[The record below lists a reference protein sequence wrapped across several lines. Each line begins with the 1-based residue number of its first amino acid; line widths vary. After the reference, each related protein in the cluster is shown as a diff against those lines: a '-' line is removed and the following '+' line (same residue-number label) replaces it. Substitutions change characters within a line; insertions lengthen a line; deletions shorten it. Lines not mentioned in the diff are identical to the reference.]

1 MELQQVTSPAIRER
15 IEDLITRFLMN
26 QDVRPSSKKTY
37 QLAIKQY
44 FAWINRTGNDLS
56 KVTREQILSYKQDL
70 LESGLSS
77 LTVGS
82 YITVVRKFYEWAE
95 ANRYYPNVAKGVK
108 SPKRKQAFRKNP
120 LTSSQATELLNYFE
134 ESPRDFA
141 IVNLLLRTGLR
152 TIEVIRAD
160 IGDLGIRQGQRI
172 LKIQGKGSDDKD
184 SFVVLTEKC
193 NKAITGYL
201 SIRGRKK
208 ASDPLFTSHAN
219 RNKGQRLTTHTVS
232 VLVKKGLRAIG
243 LDDPSL
249 TAHSLRHTCAVS
261 ILRAGGSLADCK
273 NVLRH
278 SNTATTEIYIETFN
292 EERRLQTPPEQLIDG
307 EY

>member
-1 MELQQVTSPAIRER
+1 MKLQQVFTPAIRDR
-15 IEDLITRFLMN
+15 IEDLTTRFLLS

-37 QLAIKQY
+37 QLALKQY
-44 FAWINRTGNDLS
+44 FAWIKRTGNDLAEI
-56 KVTREQILSYKQDL
+56 TREQILTYKQDL
-70 LESGLSS
+70 LDSGLSS

-82 YITVVRKFYEWAE
+82 YITVVRKFYEWTE
-95 ANRYYPNVAKGVK
+95 SNRYYPNVAKGVK

-120 LTSSQATELLNYFE
+120 LTAQQATELLNYFE
-134 ESPRDFA
+134 DQPRDFA

-184 SFVVLTEKC
+184 SFVVLTDKC
-193 NKAITGYL
+193 NRSITEYL
-201 SIRGRKK
+201 ATRGRKR
-208 ASDPLFTSHAN
+208 ASEPLFTSQAN
-219 RNKGQRLTTHTVS
+219 RNIGERLTTHTVS
-232 VLVKKGLRAIG
+232 ILVKRGLRAIG

-292 EERRLQTPPEQLIDG
+292 EERRLQAPPEHLIDG
-307 EY
+307 EF